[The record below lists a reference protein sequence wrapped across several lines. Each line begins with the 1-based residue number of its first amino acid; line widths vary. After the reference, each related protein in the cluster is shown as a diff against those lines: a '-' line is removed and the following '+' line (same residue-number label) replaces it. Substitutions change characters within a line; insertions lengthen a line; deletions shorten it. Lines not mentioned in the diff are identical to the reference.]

1 MGSVNAEMNA
11 DITNFFKL
19 IKGIKYHRKL
29 CILLNLNL
37 LTYSNNQFKLLNN
50 EKILSQTRYMHT
62 FETYLFCIFFFVLE

>member
-29 CILLNLNL
+29 CILLNLNQAITNFL
-37 LTYSNNQFKLLNN
+37 FD
-50 EKILSQTRYMHT
+50 T
-62 FETYLFCIFFFVLE
+62 F